1 MNRNCKTICKT
12 PSRADVNSLTLYAK
26 SNGWGRNGHPPCV
39 PAGAAFGQQGC
50 FRVPPPAYC
59 GMALDFR
66 PLAIATAGFTAF
78 VNLYSPQA
86 LLPELSHDF
95 GVSAGD
101 ISAMITAPTAA
112 IALTAPFTGALADVL
127 GRQRLITVA
136 AFAIVVPTLVMAFAS
151 TVPQLVVLRFVL
163 GLLLP
168 PIFTVAVAYVGD
180 EWPPADVARI
190 TGLFVSGSSIG
201 GFCGRFATG
210 VVADLIGWR
219 ASFASVA
226 LMTLAGAIIVTV
238 ALPPE
243 RNFVRSGGFAASAK
257 QMIAHLGNPR
267 LLAIYAIGFGVLFNF
282 IAIFTYVSFHL
293 AGPPYYFSPTLLG
306 ALFATYLAGSF
317 SVPWV
322 GRAVMLFGRRRFVL
336 GIIGLWIAG
345 GLLLLAPP
353 AAAIIVGLTICAAC
367 GMLCQA
373 ISTGYVIT
381 TAKEGRSSAAGL
393 YASSFYIGGSAG
405 SFLVGLVWQ
414 AYGWTG
420 CVVTIIAV
428 QLAMAAIVATAWDRS
443 RI

>member
-1 MNRNCKTICKT
+1 
-12 PSRADVNSLTLYAK
+12 
-26 SNGWGRNGHPPCV
+26 
-39 PAGAAFGQQGC
+39 
-50 FRVPPPAYC
+50 
-59 GMALDFR
+59 MALDFR

-190 TGLFVSGSSIG
+190 TGLFVSGSSVG

-219 ASFASVA
+219 ASFAVVA

-238 ALPPE
+238 ALPRE

-267 LLAIYAIGFGVLFNF
+267 LLAIYAVGFGVLFNF